1 MKLSLFI
8 FFYVC
13 TVNVNNNI
21 QSRIFVKPSDEQI
34 EYIFLIFRWKSCV
47 SSATDSFSAAVGKM
61 YVSEHFQEAAKE
73 GMLEMVGDIRAEFK
87 KILNEVMNLDSS

>member
-1 MKLSLFI
+1 MIKCVF
-8 FFYVC
+8 
-13 TVNVNNNI
+13 
-21 QSRIFVKPSDEQI
+21 
-34 EYIFLIFRWKSCV
+34 FLIFRWKSCV

-87 KILNEVMNLDSS
+87 KILNEVTNPDSR

>member
-1 MKLSLFI
+1 MIK
-8 FFYVC
+8 
-13 TVNVNNNI
+13 
-21 QSRIFVKPSDEQI
+21 
-34 EYIFLIFRWKSCV
+34 YIFIIFRWKSCV

-87 KILNEVMNLDSS
+87 KILNEVMNPNSRENQ